1 MDLFLHYPTKGK
13 MLKLLRIDDRLV
25 HGQVAF
31 TWTPAL
37 GADCLVVANDRA
49 AKDEFLRMTMGL
61 AKPAG
66 AKLMILTI
74 AAAITYIN
82 DVQNKGQGLL
92 VLVDSVRD
100 AHALAEGVAEIRS
113 INFGGIR
120 VKPGAKAVSKALAL
134 TDDDIILIRELLQ
147 KGIELEAR
155 QVPTDKKQPIDH
167 LI

>member
-1 MDLFLHYPTKGK
+1 MI
-13 MLKLLRIDDRLV
+13 KLTRIDDRLV

-37 GADCLVVANDRA
+37 GADCLLVANDRI
-49 AKDEFLRMTMGL
+49 AKDQFLKMTMGL

-66 AKLMILTI
+66 VKLLILQVE
-74 AAAITYIN
+74 AAITYIN
-82 DVQNKGQGLL
+82 DPVNKGQGLL
-92 VLVDSVRD
+92 ILVDSVKD
-100 AHALAEGVAEIRS
+100 AYALAAAVPEIRS

-120 VKPGAKAVSKALAL
+120 AKAGAKQVSKALAL
-134 TDDDIILIRELLQ
+134 TENDILLVRELLQ

-155 QVPTDKKQPIDH
+155 QVPTDKKEAIDN